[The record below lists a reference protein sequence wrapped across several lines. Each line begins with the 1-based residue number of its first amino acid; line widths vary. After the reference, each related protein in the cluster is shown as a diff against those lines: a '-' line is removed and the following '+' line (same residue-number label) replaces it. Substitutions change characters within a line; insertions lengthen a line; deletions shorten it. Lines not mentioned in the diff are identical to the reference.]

1 MQAKS
6 AHPDVF
12 SDYSSLYKNMKKS
25 CGQKEKGP
33 LWRTEE
39 AFVDIVSSVTLR
51 YLRHREARYLSVS
64 FSCAFAVSN
73 SNNKSPIETAS
84 SFFFPLDKHTKL
96 PVLGCNCPVLR
107 QPLLVA
113 LLCTCFMFYS
123 TSKSIKYFIRHFVS
137 WFFGVWLCFLCVR
150 KAKLP
155 YKATL
160 FHRDNKMKHKPSRI
174 SWGSNHLTVCTLRSI
189 SRWYCICWIF
199 TWPLTESISY
209 LLEESVYSI
218 SHFQVQKK
226 TIGTELQGAC
236 ARACLSIN

>member
-64 FSCAFAVSN
+64 FPCAFAVSN

-84 SFFFPLDKHTKL
+84 SFF
-96 PVLGCNCPVLR
+96 
-107 QPLLVA
+107 
-113 LLCTCFMFYS
+113 
-123 TSKSIKYFIRHFVS
+123 
-137 WFFGVWLCFLCVR
+137 
-150 KAKLP
+150 
-155 YKATL
+155 
-160 FHRDNKMKHKPSRI
+160 PSRQAHKA
-174 SWGSNHLTVCTLRSI
+174 SCTRLQLS
-189 SRWYCICWIF
+189 
-199 TWPLTESISY
+199 
-209 LLEESVYSI
+209 
-218 SHFQVQKK
+218 
-226 TIGTELQGAC
+226 GTETTTFSCPFMHLFYVLQY
-236 ARACLSIN
+236 

>member
-39 AFVDIVSSVTLR
+39 AFVDIVSMYQWGIWGTERPGICQSVFLVLLLSPTQTTKAPLR
-51 YLRHREARYLSVS
+51 QPPL
-64 FSCAFAVSN
+64 
-73 SNNKSPIETAS
+73 
-84 SFFFPLDKHTKL
+84 FFPLDKHTKL

-123 TSKSIKYFIRHFVS
+123 TSKSIKYFIRHCVS
-137 WFFGVWLCFLCVR
+137 WFFCVWLCFLCVR

>member
-1 MQAKS
+1 MEDRGGICWHCIKCNAE
-6 AHPDVF
+6 VF
-12 SDYSSLYKNMKKS
+12 EAQRGQVFVSQFFLCFCCLQLKQQKPHWDSL
-25 CGQKEKGP
+25 
-33 LWRTEE
+33 L
-39 AFVDIVSSVTLR
+39 
-51 YLRHREARYLSVS
+51 
-64 FSCAFAVSN
+64 
-73 SNNKSPIETAS
+73 
-84 SFFFPLDKHTKL
+84 FFFPLDKHTKL

-137 WFFGVWLCFLCVR
+137 WFFCVWLCFLCVR

>member
-6 AHPDVF
+6 VHPDVF
-12 SDYSSLYKNMKKS
+12 SNYSSLYKNMKKS

-84 SFFFPLDKHTKL
+84 SLFFPLDKHTKL

-137 WFFGVWLCFLCVR
+137 
-150 KAKLP
+150 
-155 YKATL
+155 
-160 FHRDNKMKHKPSRI
+160 
-174 SWGSNHLTVCTLRSI
+174 
-189 SRWYCICWIF
+189 
-199 TWPLTESISY
+199 
-209 LLEESVYSI
+209 
-218 SHFQVQKK
+218 
-226 TIGTELQGAC
+226 
-236 ARACLSIN
+236 